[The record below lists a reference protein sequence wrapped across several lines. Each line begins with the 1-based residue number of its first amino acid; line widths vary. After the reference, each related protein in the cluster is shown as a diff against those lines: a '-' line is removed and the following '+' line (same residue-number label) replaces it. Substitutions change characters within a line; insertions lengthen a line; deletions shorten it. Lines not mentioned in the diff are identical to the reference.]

1 MSSHE
6 MNEVMRTLALVTVL
20 FAPLTVLAGYF
31 VRLAPFSS
39 TVPVDEWCV
48 FAGYELRADVVCSRK
63 IRHLVRWILS
73 APLEL
78 STYPNSPPLVPASGR
93 LQSR

>member
-1 MSSHE
+1 

-31 VRLAPFSS
+31 VRPTLFTG
-39 TVPVDEWCV
+39 TVPADEWCI
-48 FAGYELRADVVCSRK
+48 FAGYELRSDVVRPRK

-73 APLEL
+73 PPVED
-78 STYPNSPPLVPASGR
+78 PNS
-93 LQSR
+93 